1 MKKLENQLKQA
12 ELLKIEFP
20 LFWNNAYNNKNRF
33 FYLVFDEAKQ
43 FVEILGLDE
52 KYLKE
57 DNCIELWERHCE
69 FCFEKITT
77 NIKKVCYCTIDCV
90 NWICD
95 ECYNKYKDEF
105 EWKVVKVHDIP
116 EKGVVLNEIKISK

>member
-1 MKKLENQLKQA
+1 M
-12 ELLKIEFP
+12 
-20 LFWNNAYNNKNRF
+20 
-33 FYLVFDEAKQ
+33 VFDEAKQ